1 MRLLK
6 RLASGVRGL
15 IWKTRAERELD
26 EELQQYL
33 DAVIEEKASSG
44 MSRSEA
50 TRAARAEVGRL
61 DAVKENVR
69 DVAWETRVDTFWQ
82 DVRYALRSF
91 RRSPRFTIP
100 ALLALSLGIGATS
113 AIFSVVRS
121 VLLEPLPYH
130 QPDRIV
136 AVWET
141 DRSGNRAVVA
151 PANFMAWRE
160 RTRTLEHPGLVEP
173 RRLAMMVNGQPD
185 EIEGLAFSSQV
196 FRALGVRPAL
206 GRAYTAEEDVEGA
219 DAVIVLSH
227 EF

>member
-15 IWKTRAERELD
+15 IWKARAERELD

-100 ALLALSLGIGATS
+100 ALLAPCRWASARPRPSSAWCAACCWNRCPITSPTASWRCGKQTAAGTGRWWRRPTSWPGVNAPERSSIRAWWSHGAS
-113 AIFSVVRS
+113 
-121 VLLEPLPYH
+121 P
-130 QPDRIV
+130 
-136 AVWET
+136 
-141 DRSGNRAVVA
+141 
-151 PANFMAWRE
+151 
-160 RTRTLEHPGLVEP
+160 
-173 RRLAMMVNGQPD
+173 
-185 EIEGLAFSSQV
+185 
-196 FRALGVRPAL
+196 
-206 GRAYTAEEDVEGA
+206 
-219 DAVIVLSH
+219 
-227 EF
+227 